1 MKLLVDHTKYELYF
15 AYGEIFKRVILLDW
29 GIVWLVLQCV
39 FFMRLKI
46 TTCLNANRIT
56 TAFFYR
62 YRYQGNLSSV
72 YFSQLNRRTDSKYY
86 CIFWAS
92 WANLLVMNMAVSTNL
107 STQLFKQVWFLP
119 LRDDPTESM
128 HTSQQFSFNLWI

>member
-1 MKLLVDHTKYELYF
+1 MKLLVDHTKYELYC
-15 AYGEIFKRVILLDW
+15 AYGEIFIGSHGYHMIDW
-29 GIVWLVLQCV
+29 GIVGLVLQCV

-46 TTCLNANRIT
+46 TTRLNANRIT

-86 CIFWAS
+86 CIF
-92 WANLLVMNMAVSTNL
+92 
-107 STQLFKQVWFLP
+107 
-119 LRDDPTESM
+119 
-128 HTSQQFSFNLWI
+128 